1 MSKKLK
7 KRLVRIIIS
16 LILFIPLF
24 IIDKIYNLETI
35 IPNFDYGWILPLS
48 LYLII
53 YLLISYDILIKA
65 VKNIS
70 HGQVFDENFLMIVAT
85 FGAFAIREFPEAVA
99 VMLFY
104 QIGEF
109 FQDLAVGKSRKS
121 IAQLMDIRPDFAN
134 LLKEDGSIEIIEPEL
149 VEIGNIIRVNP
160 GEKIPLDGVI
170 VSGGSSIDAKALT
183 GESLPVDVVEG
194 SNVISGTIN
203 LTSTI
208 DIRVE
213 KSFENSAVN
222 KILELVEN
230 ASNVKSKQEN
240 FITKFA
246 KWYTPIVVV
255 SAFLLALIGSLITKD
270 WMTWVSRALNF
281 LVVSCPCAIVIS
293 IPLSFFTSI
302 GKAAKLGILIK
313 GSLYLENFNKAKTF
327 VFDKTGTLTKGNFV
341 VSKVIPED
349 KKDEILKYAAICES
363 QSNHPIALALKEIIN
378 VDVPKETKIT
388 NVPGKG
394 VIAKVNNNTYYCGN
408 YSLLKDNGFNINEVN
423 EVGTLIYL
431 ANQDGYLGSIVIQD
445 EIKIEAKEVISYF
458 NKHGIKTIMLSGDN
472 DAVAK
477 DVSSQLGLSEFK
489 ANLLPQDKVK
499 EVNEL
504 LDNKAGGELIAYVG
518 DGINDAPVLAR
529 CDIGVSMG
537 GVGSDAAIEASDIV
551 LMHDNLSSLL
561 KAKKIASKTMMIVK
575 ENIIF
580 AITIKVAILILSAF
594 GIANIWM
601 AVFGDVGV
609 ALLCVLNALRSG
621 YIRKDKQEGNV
632 N

>member
-24 IIDKIYNLETI
+24 IIDKIYNLETV

-48 LYLII
+48 LYIVI
-53 YLLISYDILIKA
+53 YLIISYDILIKA
-65 VKNIS
+65 AKNIA

-121 IAQLMDIRPDFAN
+121 IAELMDIRPDFAN
-134 LLKEDGSIEIIEPEL
+134 LLKEDGSVEEVDPEI
-149 VEIGNIIRVNP
+149 VEVGNVIRVNP

-170 VSGGSSIDAKALT
+170 VSGGSSIDSKALT

-203 LTSTI
+203 LTSSI
-208 DIRVE
+208 DIKVE
-213 KSFENSAVN
+213 KTFENSAVN

-230 ASNVKSKQEN
+230 SSNVKSKQEN

-246 KWYTPIVVV
+246 KWYTPIVVI
-255 SAFLLALIGSLITKD
+255 SAVLLALIGSLVSKD
-270 WMTWVSRALNF
+270 WMTWVSRSLNF

-293 IPLSFFTSI
+293 VPLSFFTSI
-302 GKAAKLGILIK
+302 GKAAKIGILIK
-313 GSLYLENFNKAKTF
+313 GSLYLENFNNAKTF

-349 KKDEILKYAAICES
+349 KKEEILTLASIAES
-363 QSNHPIALALKEIIN
+363 QSSHPIALALKKAIQ
-378 VDVPKETKIT
+378 VDVSSNVTIT

-394 VIAKVNNNTYYCGN
+394 VIAKDGKQTIYCGN
-408 YSLLKDNGFNINEVN
+408 YQLLADNNFEVKQLD
-423 EVGTLIYL
+423 EVGTLIYV
-431 ANQDGYLGSIVIQD
+431 ATDKGYLGAIVIQD
-445 EIKIEAKEVISYF
+445 EIKDESKEVISYL
-458 NKHGIKTIMLSGDN
+458 NKNNIKTIMLSGDN

-477 DVSSQLGLSEFK
+477 DVSTRLGLSEYK

-499 EVNEL
+499 EVSEL
-504 LDNKAGGELIAYVG
+504 LENKKPGELIAYVG
-518 DGINDAPVLAR
+518 DGINDAPVLAQS
-529 CDIGVSMG
+529 DIGISMG

-551 LMHDNLSSLL
+551 LMHDNLTSLL
-561 KAKKIASKTMMIVK
+561 KAKKIAKKTMLIVK

-580 AITIKVAILILSAF
+580 AITVKVAILILSAF

-609 ALLCVLNALRSG
+609 ALLCVLNAMRSG
-621 YIRKDKQEGNV
+621 IIKND
-632 N
+632 

>member
-24 IIDKIYNLETI
+24 VIDKIYNLATV
-35 IPNFDYGWILPLS
+35 IPDFSAGWVLPLS

-53 YLLISYDILIKA
+53 YLIISYDILIKA
-65 VKNIS
+65 VKNIR
-70 HGQVFDENFLMIVAT
+70 HGHVFDENFLMIVAT
-85 FGAFAIREFPEAVA
+85 FGAFAIQEFPEAVA

-109 FQDLAVGKSRKS
+109 FQDLAVGRSRKS
-121 IAQLMDIRPDFAN
+121 IAALMDIRPDSAN

-160 GEKIPLDGVI
+160 GEKIPLDGTI
-170 VSGGSSIDAKALT
+170 VSGATSIDAKALT

-194 SNVISGTIN
+194 SSVISGTIN

-213 KSFENSAVN
+213 KSFENSAVS

-246 KWYTPIVVV
+246 KWYTPIVVI
-255 SAFLLALIGSLITKD
+255 SAFLLALIGSLVSRD
-270 WMTWVSRALNF
+270 WVTWVSRSLNF

-293 IPLSFFTSI
+293 VPLSFFTSI

-327 VFDKTGTLTKGNFV
+327 IFDKTGTLTKGNFV
-341 VSKVIPED
+341 VSKVIPENRN
-349 KKDEILKYAAICES
+349 DEILKYAAICES
-363 QSNHPIALALKEIIN
+363 QSSHPIAQALKQVVEINIPQ
-378 VDVPKETKIT
+378 DIKIT
-388 NVPGKG
+388 NVAGKG
-394 VIAKVNNNTYYCGN
+394 IKAKDSKSIIYCGK
-408 YSLLKDNGFNINEVN
+408 YQLLKENGFKIEEANEP
-423 EVGTLIYL
+423 GTLIYV
-431 ANQDGYLGSIVIQD
+431 AVNKEYLGVIVIQD
-445 EIKIEAKEVISYF
+445 EIKEESLEAISYL

-472 DAVAK
+472 DLVAR
-477 DVSSQLGLSEFK
+477 DVSTKLGLSEYK
-489 ANLLPQDKVK
+489 ANLLPQDKVN
-499 EVNEL
+499 EVNQL
-504 LDNKAGGELIAYVG
+504 LDNKKPGELIAYVG

-529 CDIGVSMG
+529 CDIGISMG

-551 LMHDNLSSLL
+551 LMNDNISLLL
-561 KAKKIASKTMMIVK
+561 KAKKIAKKTMIIVK

-580 AITIKVAILILSAF
+580 AIAVKAIILILSAF
-594 GIANIWM
+594 GIANIWV

-621 YIRKDKQEGNV
+621 YIAKEKE
-632 N
+632 